1 MKIALILEN
10 SQADKNPVIFRE
22 LSAAAKNAGHTVD
35 NYGMYSAKDKR
46 CLTYVMNGL
55 LASIVLNTKAADF
68 VVTGCGTGEGAM
80 LAANA
85 MPGVTCGLVTDPAD
99 SYRFTQVNGGNCMS
113 LPFAKGWGWAA
124 EVNLEYVFEK
134 LFAKERGGGYPPSA
148 AASEQRNAKLL
159 NKLKAVS
166 HNDILSILK
175 SEDPDVH
182 DIVKNAFAGKRMELF
197 RADCK
202 DETILKAV
210 EAAVA
215 E

>member
-1 MKIALILEN
+1 MKIALVMEW
-10 SQADKNPVIFRE
+10 STCTKNEIVYPVLKKVAE
-22 LSAAAKNAGHTVD
+22 ANGHTAV
-35 NYGMYSAKDKR
+35 NYGQFNMDDARQTYNQNAVLISA
-46 CLTYVMNGL
+46 L
-55 LASIVLNTKAADF
+55 LNSGAADF
-68 VVTGCGTGEGAM
+68 VITGCGTGEGAL
-80 LAANA
+80 LAANS
-85 MPGVTCGLVTDPAD
+85 MPGVLCGLVVDPAD
-99 SYRFTQVNGGNCMS
+99 SFLFTQINGGNCMS

-134 LFAKERGGGYPPSA
+134 LFAKEPGGGYPPSA